1 MSVIVLRNA
10 LLFDGT
16 SDQLR
21 DGVDIVI
28 ENNRVRDIVD
38 GAATVGDA
46 IEVDIGGRTV
56 LPGLIDAHVHFF
68 AVHLNA
74 LRTKEYPLTLLT
86 ALALPRIKAM
96 LDRGFTT
103 VRDVAGG
110 DFGIKDALA
119 RNLIPGPRG
128 FVGGPG
134 LTQTGGHGDHRSRT
148 DSSTD
153 LCGCANGMDFTRR
166 LVDGPDQ
173 MRLAVRDEL
182 RKGADHI
189 KVMASGGVGSPN
201 DSIDDC
207 QFSEE
212 ELRIAAEET
221 ALRGT
226 YVAAHTYGSRAV
238 QRAVGIGVRTVEHCN
253 LIDEETA
260 RFVRDHNAFVVP
272 TMVCYEV
279 TERHGDDM
287 GLSGTVM
294 EKLRYVIE
302 GGINMLE
309 YCANA
314 GTKMGFGTDLM
325 GEMEFAQAH
334 EFVIRA
340 RVQKP
345 IDVLRSATS
354 INAEIL
360 NRTGDLGCVA
370 PGSLADLVVVDGNPL
385 ENIALL
391 DGQGENLAVIMQDG
405 RLYKNRLGAREI
417 SSTTT
422 AASSAVS

>member
-1 MSVIVLRNA
+1 MPAIVLRNA

-16 SDQLR
+16 SDDLR
-21 DGVDIVI
+21 DGVDIVV
-28 ENNRVRDIVD
+28 EDNRIRDIVD
-38 GAATVGDA
+38 GKASPADA
-46 IEVDIGGRTV
+46 VDIDLKGRTV
-56 LPGLIDAHVHFF
+56 LPGLIDAHVHVF

-74 LRTKEYPLTLLT
+74 LKTKDYPLTLLT
-86 ALALPRIKAM
+86 AIALPRIKAM

-110 DFGIKDALA
+110 DFGIKEALA
-119 RNLIPGPRG
+119 RNLIPGPRA

-148 DSSTD
+148 DSSND
-153 LCGCANGMDFTRR
+153 LCGCANGLDFTRR

-189 KVMASGGVGSPN
+189 KVMAGGGVGSPH
-201 DSIDDC
+201 DAIDDC

-212 ELRIAAEET
+212 ELRIAAAET

-238 QRAVGIGVRTVEHCN
+238 QRAVGNGIRTVEHCN

-287 GLSGTVM
+287 GLSGVVM
-294 EKLRYVIE
+294 DKLRYVIE
-302 GGINMLE
+302 GGLKMLE

-340 RVQKP
+340 QVQKP

-360 NRTGDLGCVA
+360 NKSGELGCIA
-370 PGSLADLVVVDGNPL
+370 PGALADLVVVDGNPL
-385 ENIALL
+385 DDIALL
-391 DGQGENLAVIMQDG
+391 DGQGENLALIMQDG
-405 RLYKNRLGAREI
+405 RLYKNRLDAREAAK
-417 SSTTT
+417 STSTPI
-422 AASSAVS
+422 AAGS